1 MQVKWEGD
9 LRETVLEFVNV
20 KVAARDEPA
29 LAWLLQRVV
38 FALLEID
45 IEPDQIR
52 HHVNYVL
59 A

>member
-1 MQVKWEGD
+1 MKWEGD